1 MAVLGRE
8 ALVECDII
16 VAQGADNAYAFRY
29 STRTSDTTTPVDLT
43 GWTAR
48 AQLRRTWGGDVWL
61 TLTDTDGITLTLD
74 GWITVAIAH
83 SVTEDPAWDSR
94 SKVVDGE
101 PLARGVWDLEL
112 VDPDGGVLRFVQG
125 LVTVSPDVTRSI
137 P

>member
-29 STRTSDTTTPVDLT
+29 STRTGDTTTPVDLT

-61 TLTDTDGITLTLD
+61 TLTDMDGITLTAD
-74 GWITVAIAH
+74 GWITVAIDH
-83 SVTEDPAWDSR
+83 TVTEDPAWDSR

-101 PLARGVWDLEL
+101 PQARGVWDLEL

-125 LVTVSPDVTRSI
+125 AVTVSPDVTRSI